1 MAPDQF
7 HTPYQKGIIKRYYE
21 NKDALST
28 QKLGEIVSE
37 LYLET
42 NPAKRKR
49 LWSSAE
55 AALEKLG
62 ANQARAS
69 KIIAEQNV
77 EGLAKLAEEL
87 F

>member
-1 MAPDQF
+1 MAKNQF
-7 HTPYQKGIIKRYYE
+7 HSNYQKGIIKRYYE
-21 NKDALST
+21 NKDTIST

-42 NPAKRKR
+42 NPAKVNR

-55 AALEKLG
+55 TALLNLG
-62 ANQARAS
+62 ANKVRVERIVAARDL
-69 KIIAEQNV
+69 Q
-77 EGLAKLAEEL
+77 GLAKLTEEL

>member
-1 MAPDQF
+1 MAEGQF

-21 NKDALST
+21 NSDDLSS

-42 NPAKRKR
+42 NAVKRKR
-49 LWSSAE
+49 LWAGAK

-62 ANQARAS
+62 ANPARMT
-69 KIIAEQNV
+69 KILAEQNV

>member
-1 MAPDQF
+1 MAEYSKFQ
-7 HTPYQKGIIKRYYE
+7 QKVIKRYYE
-21 NKDALST
+21 NKDDIST

-42 NPAKRKR
+42 SPAKVKR

-55 AALEKLG
+55 TALLNLG
-62 ANQARAS
+62 ANKARVE
-69 KIIAEQNV
+69 KIIAEKNLQA
-77 EGLAKLAEEL
+77 LAKLAEEL